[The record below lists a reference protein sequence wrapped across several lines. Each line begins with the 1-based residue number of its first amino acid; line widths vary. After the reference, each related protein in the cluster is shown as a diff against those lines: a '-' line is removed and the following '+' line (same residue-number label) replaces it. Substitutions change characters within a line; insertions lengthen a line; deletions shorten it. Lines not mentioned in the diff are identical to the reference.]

1 MKPPKWRRMQRF
13 LEPGERVRLETRPH
27 EVSLARPL
35 ARAVALAGVGAV
47 LIALG
52 LRYGWGLG
60 AAGVLALAG
69 AAVVAF
75 ADVWR
80 WHATH
85 VIVTTEKLIVVHGV
99 LRRHAAAVRLARG
112 TLAVRQGVLGRAL
125 GYGTVVAGELEIPY
139 VPREVAT
146 LLG

>member
-1 MKPPKWRRMQRF
+1 MQRL

-35 ARAVALAGVGAV
+35 ARALALSIVGTVLVALGF
-47 LIALG
+47 
-52 LRYGWGLG
+52 RYGWGLS

-69 AAVVAF
+69 AAVVAL

-80 WHATH
+80 WHATQ
-85 VIVTTEKLIVVHGV
+85 VVVTTEKLIVVHGV
-99 LRRHAAAVRLARG
+99 LRRRAAAVRLARG
-112 TLAVRQGVLGRAL
+112 TLEVEQSVLGRTL
-125 GYGTVVAGELEIPY
+125 GYGTLVAGELEVPY
-139 VPREVAT
+139 VPREVAR

>member
-1 MKPPKWRRMQRF
+1 M
-13 LEPGERVRLETRPH
+13 RLEARPH

-35 ARAVALAGVGAV
+35 ARALGLALVGTVLVALGF
-47 LIALG
+47 
-52 LRYGWGLG
+52 RYGWGIG

-69 AAVVAF
+69 AAVVAL

-85 VIVTTEKLIVVHGV
+85 VVVTTEKLIVVRGV
-99 LRRHAAAVRLARG
+99 LRRRAAAVRLARG
-112 TLAVRQGVLGRAL
+112 SLAVEQGVLGRAL
-125 GYGTVVAGELEIPY
+125 GYGTLVAGDLEIPY
-139 VPREVAT
+139 VPREVAR

>member
-1 MKPPKWRRMQRF
+1 MQRL

-35 ARAVALAGVGAV
+35 ARALALAGLGTV
-47 LIALG
+47 LVVLG
-52 LRYGWGLG
+52 FRFGWGLG

-69 AAVVAF
+69 AAVVAL

-80 WHATH
+80 WHATQ
-85 VIVTTEKLIVVHGV
+85 VVVTTEKLIVVHGV
-99 LRRHAAAVRLARG
+99 LRRRAASVRLARG
-112 TLAVRQGVLGRAL
+112 TLAVEEGVVGRAL
-125 GYGTVVAGELEIPY
+125 GYGTLVGGELEIPY
-139 VPREVAT
+139 VPREVVR

>member
-1 MKPPKWRRMQRF
+1 VAAMQRL

-35 ARAVALAGVGAV
+35 ARA
-47 LIALG
+47 LG
-52 LRYGWGLG
+52 LALVGTVLVVLGFRYGWGLG

-69 AAVVAF
+69 AAAVAL

-80 WHATH
+80 WHATR
-85 VIVTTEKLIVVHGV
+85 VLITTEKLIVVHGV
-99 LRRHAAAVRLARG
+99 VRRRVAAVRLARG
-112 TLAVRQGVLGRAL
+112 TLAVEEGVLGRAL
-125 GYGTVVAGELEIPY
+125 GYGTLVAGEVEVPY
-139 VPREVAT
+139 VPREVAR

>member
-1 MKPPKWRRMQRF
+1 MTRL

-35 ARAVALAGVGAV
+35 ARALALAAVGLLLVALGMTYA
-47 LIALG
+47 
-52 LRYGWGLG
+52 WGLA
-60 AAGVLALAG
+60 AAGVLALVA
-69 AAVVAF
+69 AAVVAL

-85 VIVTTEKLIVVHGV
+85 VVLTTEKLIVVHGI
-99 LRRHAAAVRLARG
+99 LRRRAAAVRLARG
-112 TLAVRQGVLGRAL
+112 PLEVEESVLGRAL
-125 GYGTVVAGELEIPY
+125 GYGTLIAGDLEVPY
-139 VPREVAT
+139 VPREIAR

>member
-1 MKPPKWRRMQRF
+1 VAAMQRL

-35 ARAVALAGVGAV
+35 ARA
-47 LIALG
+47 LG
-52 LRYGWGLG
+52 LALVGTVLVVLGFRYGWGLG

-69 AAVVAF
+69 AAAVAL

-80 WHATH
+80 WHATR
-85 VIVTTEKLIVVHGV
+85 VLITTEKLIVVHGV
-99 LRRHAAAVRLARG
+99 VRRRVAAVRLARG
-112 TLAVRQGVLGRAL
+112 PLEVEEGVLGRAL
-125 GYGTVVAGELEIPY
+125 GYGTLVAGDVEVPY
-139 VPREVAT
+139 VPREVAR